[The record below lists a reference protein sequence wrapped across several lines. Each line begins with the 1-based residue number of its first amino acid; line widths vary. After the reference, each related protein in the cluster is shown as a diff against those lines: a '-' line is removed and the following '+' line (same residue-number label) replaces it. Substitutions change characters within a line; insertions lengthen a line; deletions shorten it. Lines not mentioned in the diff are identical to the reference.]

1 MFLCLLLVLLL
12 VCSTQANQFLGT
24 VMSYYPGNTNANG
37 SVTVD
42 LRYRL
47 NFQNC
52 TNLSWECL
60 SGNCGNESL
69 VAVFEYME
77 SNEEWCKTEG
87 IFTRQ
92 VPSNAPFQLWLNGGH
107 WIDSITNGI
116 VNSRA
121 VTLVELRNRSD
132 IGKANSS
139 PQTSIIAA
147 VRVPSNCQRNF
158 SLLAFDPDG
167 DNVQCRYGNT
177 SLSECNPCTAPSVI
191 SLSSSCSLSFSPTS
205 SSNEGPY
212 AVQLVME
219 DFPTQTITLTQT
231 DGTQT
236 TLTPEDAISKIP
248 VQFVLWVDPPA
259 PSCTEGLYLPVFVS
273 PTPPNRAQLYTS
285 VFRFVE
291 INIQAE
297 ANISTISE
305 LLVSVRFN
313 IISMTLGPGQ
323 FRLLWTP
330 SVEES
335 GRSYPICFLV
345 TAIHN
350 LSTFNSDLRCVIV
363 TVINGT
369 TTSATTPASTTPTDT
384 TTGTTTSATTPAS
397 TTSTDTTTN
406 TTTSATTP
414 ASTTSTDT
422 TTNTTTSATT
432 PASTTSTDTT
442 TNTTTSATTPAST
455 TSTGPTTNTTTS
467 ATTPASTT
475 STDVIGLRV
484 KVSSTYQLSNNQV
497 LSYIQQ
503 VKNSLMISGL
513 PDFSVNIVSNS
524 AAETTVPS
532 SLA

>member
-1 MFLCLLLVLLL
+1 MLLCLLLMLLL

-24 VMSYYPGNTNANG
+24 VMSYYPGNTNADG

-42 LRYRL
+42 LRYKL

-60 SGNCGNESL
+60 SGNCGTESL
-69 VAVFEYME
+69 VARTIYEE
-77 SNEEWCKTEG
+77 RNGEWCQTEE
-87 IFTRQ
+87 ISTRQ
-92 VPSNAPFQLWLNGGH
+92 LPSNAPFQMRLNGGH
-107 WIDSITNGI
+107 WIDNITNGI

-132 IGKANSS
+132 TGKANLS
-139 PQTSIIAA
+139 PQTTIIAA
-147 VRVPSNCQRNF
+147 VRVPSNCQRDF

-177 SLSECNPCTAPSVI
+177 SLSECNPCTAPSVL

-248 VQFVLWVDPPA
+248 VQFVLWVDPA
-259 PSCTEGLYLPVFVS
+259 VPSCTEGLYLPVFVP
-273 PTPPNRAQLYTS
+273 PTPTNRAQLYTS
-285 VFRFVE
+285 VNMVIE

-297 ANISTISE
+297 ANISTISG
-305 LLVSVRFN
+305 LLISGPSN
-313 IISMTLGPGQ
+313 INQIPLGPGQ
-323 FRLLWTP
+323 FRLTWTP
-330 SVEES
+330 FQTEE
-335 GRSYPICFLV
+335 GGSYPICFV
-345 TAIHN
+345 VKADYN

-363 TVINGT
+363 TVINDPT
-369 TTSATTPASTTPTDT
+369 TTTTTP
-384 TTGTTTSATTPAS
+384 
-397 TTSTDTTTN
+397 TTSTDTTAVTR
-406 TTTSATTP
+406 TTATT
-414 ASTTSTDT
+414 
-422 TTNTTTSATT
+422 NSAVR
-432 PASTTSTDTT
+432 PRLV
-442 TNTTTSATTPAST
+442 N
-455 TSTGPTTNTTTS
+455 N
-467 ATTPASTT
+467 
-475 STDVIGLRV
+475 VIGLRA

-503 VKNSLMISGL
+503 VRYYLTNYGL
-513 PDFSVNIVSNS
+513 QNLTINLVSYTQN
-524 AAETTVPS
+524 
-532 SLA
+532 